1 MKVVT
6 GQTHILAIGICL
18 VAGEVAVILGFKIKE
33 YLKTKKKD
41 ALEDISN
48 INHDSH

>member
-18 VAGEVAVILGFKIKE
+18 VAGEVAVIVGFKIRE
-33 YLKTKKKD
+33 YLITKKKD
-41 ALEDISN
+41 VKKQ
-48 INHDSH
+48 